1 MDWMKIVSAGALVLM
16 LVVMIPRAKDVFANT
31 PKASGNDW
39 QAAILPILVVMGFVA
54 FLLFSR

>member
-16 LVVMIPRAKDVFANT
+16 LVVLIPRAKDVFANT
-31 PKASGNDW
+31 PRASGSDW
-39 QAAILPILVVMGFVA
+39 QAAILPIVVVMGFVA